1 MGIQAMFEWHVNKI
15 GFRQGWHAMLV
26 QRVSMGAN
34 CSLLEPNHLPLSAS
48 PHWTCP
54 WTTGPAWGW
63 LWNPTC
69 APLLL
74 VRWSVRGWD
83 LAFTSSMPL
92 SVMLMHSHKHG
103 HLEQLKDRVPRDLQC
118 CCGLMNWLN
127 KLVIHMACLHLSYKR
142 SPKMFGSI
150 AYESVNLWQ
159 VFDGI
164 KQLEVIK
171 TQGVTQNND
180 HVPQM
185 PRSHLEGQCQW

>member
-1 MGIQAMFEWHVNKI
+1 MFERHVNKI

-26 QRVSMGAN
+26 QGVSMGAN
-34 CSLLEPNHLPLSAS
+34 CLLGPNHLPLSTS
-48 PHWTCP
+48 PHWACP
-54 WTTGPAWGW
+54 RTTGPAWGW
-63 LWNPTC
+63 LWNSMC

-92 SVMLMHSHKHG
+92 SIMLMHGNKHG
-103 HLEQLKDRVPRDLQC
+103 QFGTTEGQSPKGSAMSLWIDELAQ
-118 CCGLMNWLN
+118 
-127 KLVIHMACLHLSYKR
+127 KLVVHMACLHLSYKW
-142 SPKMFGSI
+142 SPEMFRSI

-185 PRSHLEGQCQW
+185 PRSHLEGQCWW